1 MESSMSV
8 NRRSFVIKSGLSV
21 AGVGALG
28 AVALSS
34 VGTSVAQTSSYATG
48 TDFETL
54 SKPAAVD
61 APKGKVEVI
70 EFFGYFCPHCNAF
83 EPELEQ
89 WLQKLPAD
97 IAFKRVP
104 VAFDPRAIPMQ
115 KLFYTLEAL
124 NLVKQYHKQV
134 FLAVHVKNQNLSS
147 TEGVKAWAKSAGLD
161 MTTFNAT
168 YDSFSVNTKISKA
181 KQTVASYQV
190 DGVPSFGVAGK
201 FYTDGQLAKGNTRAL
216 SVVEYLAG
224 IAKKSA

>member
-1 MESSMSV
+1 MSV
-8 NRRSFVIKSGLSV
+8 NRRNMMVKGGLSAV
-21 AGVGALG
+21 GVGVFGGL
-28 AVALSS
+28 ALSS
-34 VGTSVAQTSSYATG
+34 MSASQAQTSSYASG
-48 TDFETL
+48 TDYETL
-54 SKPAAVD
+54 SKQVAVD

-115 KLFYTLEAL
+115 KLFYALESMNQL
-124 NLVKQYHKQV
+124 NKYHKQV
-134 FLAVHVKNQNLSS
+134 FAAIHLNKQNLSS
-147 TEGVKAWAKSAGLD
+147 NEAVLAWAQSAGLD
-161 MTTFNAT
+161 MTAFTAAYN
-168 YDSFSVNTKISKA
+168 SFSVNAKLSKA
-181 KQTVASYQV
+181 KQLVAGYQV

-216 SVVEYLAG
+216 KVVEHLVG
-224 IAKKSA
+224 VSKKSA